1 MKAAVLDRIKEPL
14 HVIEKDVPKISGN
27 EVLVRQELTGIC
39 FRDILTRDGFF
50 PRVKTP
56 ITPGHEISGVIVEI
70 GPEVKEFS
78 VGDRV
83 ASLIYDPC
91 GKCEFCLSGNEN
103 FCINKRTYGE
113 NLDGGYAEFIRVTDR
128 SLVKVPENVS
138 PEGAAI
144 SACVTGMIY
153 NALYRVGG
161 LRKGMNAL
169 ITGAGGGVGAHAIQV
184 AKAIGANVV
193 AETSSEW
200 KTERIKQ
207 LGADYVVTSGERFD
221 KRVKEILG
229 DGVHVALENVGIHT
243 FESSLRSLR
252 TNGRLVVIG
261 NVTPE
266 PVSLPLGLIILK
278 GNSIVGSIS
287 STREDV
293 KTALKMTSEGKIR
306 PIVDRKI
313 PVEKINEAYGDMLDR
328 KVFGRVYLEL
338 GERK

>member
-1 MKAAVLDRIKEPL
+1 MKAAVLNKINEPL
-14 HVIEKDVPKISGN
+14 SVVEKDVPAVSGN
-27 EVLVRQELTGIC
+27 EVLIRQELTGIC

-50 PRVKTP
+50 PRVRTP
-56 ITPGHEISGVIVEI
+56 IVPGHEISGVIEEV
-70 GPEVKEFS
+70 GPDVKEFS
-78 VGDRV
+78 IGDRV

-103 FCINKRTYGE
+103 LCVNKRTYGE
-113 NLDGGYAEFIRVTDR
+113 NLDGGYAEYIRVTER

-138 PEGAAI
+138 AEGAAI
-144 SACVTGMIY
+144 SACVTGMVY

-161 LRKGMNAL
+161 LRSGMNVL
-169 ITGAGGGVGAHAIQV
+169 ITGSGGGVGAHAIQI
-184 AKAIGANVV
+184 AKAIGATVI

-200 KTERIKQ
+200 KSVKIRE
-207 LGADYVVTSGERFD
+207 LGADHVVTSGERFD
-221 KRVKEILG
+221 RKVKEILG

-252 TNGRLVVIG
+252 TSGRLVVIG

-278 GNSIVGSIS
+278 GNSIAGSIS

-293 KTALKMTSEGKIR
+293 KMALRLTSEGKIK
-306 PIVDRKI
+306 PIVDRRVPI
-313 PVEKINEAYGDMLDR
+313 EKINEAYDDMLGKR
-328 KVFGRVYLEL
+328 VFGRIYLDL
-338 GERK
+338 RQRI

>member
-1 MKAAVLDRIKEPL
+1 MKAAVLKGIKEPIE
-14 HVIEKDVPKISGN
+14 VIDKEIPEVTGN
-27 EVLVRQELTGIC
+27 EVLIRQEITGIC

-56 ITPGHEISGVIVEI
+56 IVPGHEISGIIEKT
-70 GPEVKEFS
+70 GPDVRDFR

-83 ASLIYDPC
+83 SSLIYDPC

-103 FCINKRTYGE
+103 LCVNKKTYGE
-113 NLDGGYAEFIRVTDR
+113 LLDGGYAQYIRVTER
-128 SLVKVPENVS
+128 SIVKVPSNVS

-144 SACVTGMIY
+144 SACVTGMVY
-153 NALYRVGG
+153 HAMYKVGG
-161 LRKGMNAL
+161 LRSGMNVL

-200 KTERIKQ
+200 KEEKILK
-207 LGADYVVTSGERFD
+207 LGADHVVHSGERFD
-221 KRVKEILG
+221 KEVKKIFG

-252 TNGRLVVIG
+252 TGGSLVVIG

-266 PVSLPLGLIILK
+266 PVNLPLGLIILK
-278 GNSIVGSIS
+278 GNKIAGSIS
-287 STREDV
+287 STKDDMR
-293 KTALKMTSEGKIR
+293 KALELTSEGKIK
-306 PIVDRKI
+306 PIVDRK
-313 PVEKINEAYGDMLDR
+313 VSLDSINEAYEDMR
-328 KVFGRVYLEL
+328 SKKVFGRVYLDL
-338 GERK
+338 TK